1 MKKTHRL
8 LILLMAAVC
17 LLASC
22 GTNGKVSD
30 GKSEGVMTYE
40 EYVAAEID
48 SDVTVETYIQG
59 ADSWWDGK
67 ITLYTQDEDG
77 GYFIYEMPCAEDEA
91 EKLVPGTK
99 IKVTGKKSEWEG
111 EIEITDASFEI
122 EEGSYI
128 AEAKDVTD
136 LLGKDDLI
144 NSMNQFV
151 MFKGLTVEASKDTEG
166 NEVPFLYK
174 WDGTGKDGD
183 DVYFN
188 VSKDGKTYSFLVRSY
203 LTGPDTDVYKAAKAL
218 NIGDTIDCE
227 GFLYWYEGV
236 NPHITSIS
244 NANGDTK
251 DSNVT
256 EDIPEHETPS
266 MEEMKEINHK
276 IYVAN
281 TREELLK
288 KHKSISYSYEYDYPK
303 NEDLVHYY
311 YITADYQYEESD
323 ELAAIVKDRMEY
335 ELSGRLNADGAEMTY
350 TFDLSADPGAD
361 LFQYVPATEDGWMDY
376 DHDTFTDCYTQDGR
390 IHLFSEMDEVA
401 SEYYAANNIC
411 EDYKGQTYSQEA
423 IVDAETYEFLVDYV
437 YRNKDGKQEL
447 ISTQTME
454 YDIPESAACSIMR
467 AVFERKAE
475 NMMTVTFVADPD
487 TEQEIEVS
495 AEIPA
500 NNQCEFMIDDSEN
513 IAIYTDRECTKQAT
527 EHWDR
532 MSDRT
537 YYIKHTK

>member
-1 MKKTHRL
+1 MKKTHRV
-8 LILLMAAVC
+8 LILLMLMAAVC

-30 GKSEGVMTYE
+30 GKSEGVMAYE

-136 LLGKDDLI
+136 LLGKDALI

-151 MFKGLTVEASKDTEG
+151 MFKGLTVEASTDTEG
-166 NEVPFLYK
+166 NEVAFLYK
-174 WDGTGKDGD
+174 WDGTGEDGD

-188 VSKDGKTYSFLVRSY
+188 VSKDGKSYSFLVRSY
-203 LTGPDTDVYKAAKAL
+203 LTGPDTDVYKAAKEL
-218 NIGDTIDCE
+218 KIGDTIDCE

-244 NANGDTK
+244 TSDG
-251 DSNVT
+251 NVT
-256 EDIPEHETPS
+256 EDFSEHETPS
-266 MEEMKEINHK
+266 TEEMKEINHK

-281 TREELLK
+281 RREELLK
-288 KHKSISYSYEYDYPK
+288 NHKSISYSFDYDCPK
-303 NEDLVHYY
+303 TDETAHYY
-311 YITADYQYEESD
+311 YITADYEYVEADDWAEIS
-323 ELAAIVKDRMEY
+323 KDRMTY
-335 ELSGRLNADGAEMTY
+335 ELSGRLNADDASMTY
-350 TFDLSADPGAD
+350 KFNLATDPEAD
-361 LFQYVPATEDGWMDY
+361 LYQYVYATEDGWMDY
-376 DHDTFTDCYTQDGR
+376 EHDTLTDCYIQDGR

-401 SEYYAANNIC
+401 SENYAANNIG
-411 EDYKGQTYSQEA
+411 EDYKGQIYSQET
-423 IVDAETYEFLVDYV
+423 IVDAETYELLVDYV
-437 YRNKDGKQEL
+437 FRKKDGKQE
-447 ISTQTME
+447 Q
-454 YDIPESAACSIMR
+454 
-467 AVFERKAE
+467 
-475 NMMTVTFVADPD
+475 
-487 TEQEIEVS
+487 
-495 AEIPA
+495 
-500 NNQCEFMIDDSEN
+500 
-513 IAIYTDRECTKQAT
+513 IAIRFA
-527 EHWDR
+527 
-532 MSDRT
+532 
-537 YYIKHTK
+537 